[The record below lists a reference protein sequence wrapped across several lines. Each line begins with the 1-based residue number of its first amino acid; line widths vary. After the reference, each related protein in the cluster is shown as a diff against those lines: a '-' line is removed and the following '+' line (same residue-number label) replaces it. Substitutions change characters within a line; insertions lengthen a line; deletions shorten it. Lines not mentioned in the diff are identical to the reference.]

1 MQIIRRH
8 TVLGSSVPGRRM
20 AEEQQA
26 KCDPNKAI
34 PLHYHPLHE
43 QNQKLHSKLTAS
55 SLPPDVDM
63 PSCTGLS
70 PYEQKGH
77 STEGGEKPAVDNW
90 CSVLK
95 IMMIQKASVVCYK
108 LARAKLDGGQFG
120 MALNMARQGLYCHGK
135 TTVHKL
141 CTSCCVLF
149 FYFVHVVRT
158 CVNCLFLAKLV
169 T

>member
-8 TVLGSSVPGRRM
+8 TVLGGSLPGRGM

-26 KCDPNKAI
+26 TCDPHKAI

-43 QNQKLHSKLTAS
+43 QNQKSDSKLTSS

-70 PYEQKGH
+70 PYEQMGH
-77 STEGGEKPAVDNW
+77 STEGGETSAAYDW

-95 IMMIQKASVVCYK
+95 IMLIQKASIVCYK
-108 LARAKLDGGQFG
+108 LARAKLDGGQLG
-120 MALNMARQGLYCHGK
+120 LALNLARQGLYCFGK
-135 TTVHKL
+135 TSVNKQ
-141 CTSCCVLF
+141 CTLCCVMFCQLF
-149 FYFVHVVRT
+149 V
-158 CVNCLFLAKLV
+158 LD
-169 T
+169 

>member
-1 MQIIRRH
+1 MQIIRRQ
-8 TVLGSSVPGRRM
+8 TVLGSGIPGRGM

-43 QNQKLHSKLTAS
+43 QNQKAESKVTSS

-70 PYEQKGH
+70 PYVLTGH
-77 STEGGEKPAVDNW
+77 SPESDETLNADDW

-95 IMMIQKASVVCYK
+95 FMMIQKASVVCFK
-108 LARAKLDGGQFG
+108 LARVKLDAGQFG
-120 MALNMARQGLYCHGK
+120 LALNLARQALYCFGK
-135 TTVHKL
+135 ASL
-141 CTSCCVLF
+141 
-149 FYFVHVVRT
+149 
-158 CVNCLFLAKLV
+158 N
-169 T
+169 